1 MSNTTYKLST
11 RALAEKWCT
20 TATTIRRYAKKGC
33 NWDASDY
40 EVAVWLIT
48 KCTIQKSSAMREAVY
63 AVPGIR
69 DGVKPEP
76 TKEPLN
82 TQAYG
87 AGLMAALEWQD
98 RLEAKVAELK
108 KGDIEQAQLLS
119 KELEALDAEFDRL
132 SATISTS

>member
-1 MSNTTYKLST
+1 MSNTKYKLSN

-69 DGVKPEP
+69 DGSNPEQP
-76 TKEPLN
+76 QPLGEIDCH
-82 TQAYG
+82 AYG
-87 AGLMAALEWQD
+87 ELMTLECE
-98 RLEAKVAELK
+98 LEAQVAELK
-108 KGDIEQAQLLS
+108 EGDIG
-119 KELEALDAEFDRL
+119 EALRLQAEVNKLDAMAARL
-132 SATISTS
+132 RGGNRTS

>member
-1 MSNTTYKLST
+1 MSNTKYKLSN

-48 KCTIQKSSAMREAVY
+48 KCTIKKSSAMREAVY

-69 DGVKPEP
+69 DGDKPEP
-76 TKEPLN
+76 ASEPLN
-82 TQAYG
+82 TQAFG
-87 AGLMAALEWQD
+87 AAYEWQE
-98 RLEAKVAELK
+98 RLMAKVAQLRE
-108 KGDIEQAQLLS
+108 GDTEQAQLLT
-119 KELEALDAEFDRL
+119 KELDALDAEFARL
-132 SATISTS
+132 DAMISSS